1 MFKTFV
7 SFNMESFKY
16 NVFESKSLFSEFYH
30 SRHGF
35 FHQGP
40 PFQCLAR
47 HVPDVIQFYNYYPI
61 KAQIRSLRMVTV
73 ASDFLIM
80 LNGKWSSQ
88 KFQDE
93 QINEKFGVA
102 FSDGDI
108 CIFCYNINVESIPSQ
123 PYQIANTDDFQYLK
137 RP

>member
-1 MFKTFV
+1 
-7 SFNMESFKY
+7 MESFKY
-16 NVFESKSLFSEFYH
+16 NVYESKSLFSEFYH

-35 FHQGP
+35 FT
-40 PFQCLAR
+40 R
-47 HVPDVIQFYNYYPI
+47 VPHFNALPGMFLTLYSSIIIIQLKRRFV
-61 KAQIRSLRMVTV
+61 ACAWSV
-73 ASDFLIM
+73 ASDFLGM

-108 CIFCYNINVESIPSQ
+108 CIFCYNINVGSIPSQ
-123 PYQIANTDDFQYLK
+123 PY
-137 RP
+137 

>member
-1 MFKTFV
+1 
-7 SFNMESFKY
+7 
-16 NVFESKSLFSEFYH
+16 
-30 SRHGF
+30 
-35 FHQGP
+35 
-40 PFQCLAR
+40 
-47 HVPDVIQFYNYYPI
+47 
-61 KAQIRSLRMVTV
+61 MVTV

-108 CIFCYNINVESIPSQ
+108 CIFCHFHVSAATGKQNGGRNNDKSASLTSEICYC
-123 PYQIANTDDFQYLK
+123 F
-137 RP
+137 

>member
-35 FHQGP
+35 FT
-40 PFQCLAR
+40 R
-47 HVPDVIQFYNYYPI
+47 VPHFNALPGMFLTLYSSIIIIQLKRRFV
-61 KAQIRSLRMVTV
+61 ACAWSV
-73 ASDFLIM
+73 ASDFLSM

-93 QINEKFGVA
+93 QINEKFVVA

-108 CIFCYNINVESIPSQ
+108 CIFCYNINVGSIPSQ
-123 PYQIANTDDFQYLK
+123 PY
-137 RP
+137 